1 MSKNAVLTDEN
12 DEQLMPITT
21 SENVFVS
28 ADKTLKQYLDELA
41 SGGSAY
47 ILPVASATKLGG
59 IKVGL
64 GFTINNDGL
73 LSIDGNSEVFQS
85 VSNGKAKIAAAITDK
100 GQPTAADSTFQ
111 TMADNIALI
120 NNESIVNNAIYMT
133 DNFFEFGSIIP
144 FAKNVDLSLVT
155 ISTKSGSI
163 PIRYGGYS
171 TWVYDSWSGASL
183 NLFRISRENHF
194 LKDGDIISIQ
204 TGKGLLY
211 DPQLKSVT
219 SEIKVVIKDMFKIKE
234 PTKCMVKKPNGIN
247 GSDVAYLQALYDFQG
262 GSYLYAARKSLN
274 NQYYWAIGMI
284 TAYKN
289 AKGTVYTVPV
299 IVSNVEDHAYITTYH
314 NYDISDFKVVSF
326 NYKGSTYYCNANSIV
341 NDWDISRIT
350 YNTIPIYNTIDPD
363 FTPNE
368 AGWINMATK
377 LLNWYNEEEPL
388 PECMII

>member
-12 DEQLMPITT
+12 DEQLMPITI

-64 GFTINNDGL
+64 GFTINDSGL

-100 GQPTAADSTFQ
+100 GQPTAADATFQ

-204 TGKGLLY
+204 TDKGLL
-211 DPQLKSVT
+211 
-219 SEIKVVIKDMFKIKE
+219 
-234 PTKCMVKKPNGIN
+234 
-247 GSDVAYLQALYDFQG
+247 
-262 GSYLYAARKSLN
+262 
-274 NQYYWAIGMI
+274 
-284 TAYKN
+284 
-289 AKGTVYTVPV
+289 
-299 IVSNVEDHAYITTYH
+299 
-314 NYDISDFKVVSF
+314 
-326 NYKGSTYYCNANSIV
+326 
-341 NDWDISRIT
+341 
-350 YNTIPIYNTIDPD
+350 
-363 FTPNE
+363 
-368 AGWINMATK
+368 
-377 LLNWYNEEEPL
+377 
-388 PECMII
+388 